1 MLVARALAHTP
12 QAKCRVRRGFSTAHD
27 LLSKG
32 LRVAGSARLN
42 ERAAIGILPRR
53 NRTLVVACP
62 CGECALQARSEP
74 ASSSPPLWARH
85 HQRAVSPGK
94 NSDSGT
100 LVQS

>member
-42 ERAAIGILPRR
+42 ERAAIGTGVSSPAKPHAGGGVPMRR
-53 NRTLVVACP
+53 VRTASSIGTSLVVAS
-62 CGECALQARSEP
+62 AL
-74 ASSSPPLWARH
+74 
-85 HQRAVSPGK
+85 
-94 NSDSGT
+94 GT
-100 LVQS
+100 A